1 MSIIAFKFFG
11 KKNLREGEHFDH
23 HEAINNCGH
32 QHRWVSKSE
41 WKKQTCD
48 VNLSLPSP
56 SPQVSLEGDCGWDDG
71 VAAQPQRRASPQPR
85 RQREGRADQAD
96 EADGGVSTNQIN
108 DWGSPT
114 APVDVSSLVRS
125 N

>member
-32 QHRWVSKSE
+32 QHRWVSQSE

-56 SPQVSLEGDCGWDDG
+56 SPQVSLEGDCG
-71 VAAQPQRRASPQPR
+71 
-85 RQREGRADQAD
+85 
-96 EADGGVSTNQIN
+96 
-108 DWGSPT
+108 
-114 APVDVSSLVRS
+114 
-125 N
+125 